1 MALRMFLKSRAE
13 KVGWITDT
21 SNPCSTAAW
30 GKVVGAESIVGNVQE
45 ESDWP
50 SGTYSEEQNCKQ

>member
-1 MALRMFLKSRAE
+1 MFLKSKAE
-13 KVGWITDT
+13 KAGWVTDT

-30 GKVVGAESIVGNVQE
+30 GKVVGAESIVGNVQG

-50 SGTYSEEQNCKQ
+50 SGTSSEEQNCKQ